1 MTSDVS
7 IEHSRNLPLKSAKLS
22 KAYSILR
29 HNANFS
35 RTSLPWLTIHWTWV
49 SSWLFP
55 DRLHHLVVVMSSS
68 AVFGSCKCGRRGTAW
83 ANVSHLSTIL
93 QPFLNK
99 QHLFNQNGLHP
110 NQEESQLLSINTD
123 CPAMQHNHFLT
134 YCSYICTQILCSS
147 LGGVTHPPLS
157 APFPQWHQKH
167 RTIRTKLKH
176 RMHKIKNTDLV

>member
-1 MTSDVS
+1 MKSDIS

-35 RTSLPWLTIHWTWV
+35 RTSSPWLTIHWT
-49 SSWLFP
+49 FP
-55 DRLHHLVVVMSSS
+55 DRLHHLVMVTSSS

-93 QPFLNK
+93 QPYLNK

-110 NQEESQLLSINTD
+110 NREESQLLSINID

-147 LGGVTHPPLS
+147 LGGHPPS
-157 APFPQWHQKH
+157 SISTFSSVAPEAQDN
-167 RTIRTKLKH
+167 TD
-176 RMHKIKNTDLV
+176 KIKTQDAQN